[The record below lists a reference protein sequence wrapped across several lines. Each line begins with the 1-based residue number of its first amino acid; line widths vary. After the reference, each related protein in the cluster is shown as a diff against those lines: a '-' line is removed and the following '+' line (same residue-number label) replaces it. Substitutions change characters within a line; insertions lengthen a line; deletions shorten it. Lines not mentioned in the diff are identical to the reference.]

1 VRITCPYCGPR
12 GNEEFTYL
20 GDASLAQRP
29 DAAGEGA
36 GHAFHDYVYLRD
48 NPSGSHR
55 ELWYH
60 GGGCRS
66 WLVVTRNT
74 RTHEIATVALAEVQA
89 PGPGA

>member
-1 VRITCPYCGPR
+1 MRINCPYCGQR

-20 GDASLAQRP
+20 GDASVHRP
-29 DAAGEGA
+29 DPAAA
-36 GHAFHDYVYLRD
+36 HAAAAFFDYVYLRD
-48 NPSGSHR
+48 NPSGLHR

-74 RTHEIATVALAEVQA
+74 RTHDISDVKLAQA
-89 PGPGA
+89 GGKP

>member
-1 VRITCPYCGPR
+1 MRIPCPYCGPR

-20 GDASLAQRP
+20 GDATRARVPIRLAP
-29 DAAGEGA
+29 DAAQ
-36 GHAFHDYVYLRD
+36 AFYDYVYLRD
-48 NPSGSHR
+48 NPSGHHR

-74 RTHEIATVALAEVQA
+74 RTHEISDVDVRRATRRRGA
-89 PGPGA
+89 P